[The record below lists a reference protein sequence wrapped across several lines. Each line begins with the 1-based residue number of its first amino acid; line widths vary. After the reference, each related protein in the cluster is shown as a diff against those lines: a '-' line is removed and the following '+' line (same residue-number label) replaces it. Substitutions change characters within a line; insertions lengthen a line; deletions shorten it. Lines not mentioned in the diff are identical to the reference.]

1 MMVPAFIE
9 TICIRDGIPRHP
21 EWHQQRIG
29 MTFQHCIPDATP
41 FSLAEVLT
49 QYIFPPGLVKC
60 TITYAAEIIEVVYTP
75 YIRKKIN
82 DLKLINIPDG
92 FEYHFKYADR
102 SIINQLFEIKGEADD
117 ILTMRHGWILDTSI
131 ANIAFRKKDRWY
143 TPAFPLLAGTTWK
156 RMIEE
161 TVLIPKPIH
170 QNDLKDFD
178 GFKVFN
184 AMNDWEDVLEMT
196 MDGIISVDG

>member
-1 MMVPAFIE
+1 MSEPAFIE

-21 EWHQQRIG
+21 EWHQLRID
-29 MTFQHCIPDATP
+29 MTFQLCIPEATP

-49 QYIFPPGLVKC
+49 QYIFPPGLLKC
-60 TITYAAEIIEVVYTP
+60 TITYGAEIIEVVYTP
-75 YIRKKIN
+75 YVRKKIN
-82 DLKLINIPDG
+82 ALKPVNIPG
-92 FEYHFKYADR
+92 GYQYHFKYADR
-102 SIINQLFEIKGEADD
+102 TIINHLLELKVAADD
-117 ILTMRHGWILDTSI
+117 ILMMRDGWILDTSI

-156 RMIEE
+156 RLVMEG
-161 TVLIPKPIH
+161 VLIPKPIH
-170 QNDLKDFD
+170 HSDLKDFD

-196 MDGIISVDG
+196 LDAIISVDG